1 MLTKR
6 NRPDLR
12 RSFFRLAGIVGLCT
26 VSLAPLGCDD
36 IAYIDAKTDA
46 LMRER
51 SEALGGG
58 ALVPR
63 RAGVP
68 GQAPR
73 SRLNE
78 YTPPSTNPGAEQ
90 LTFTPADEARDVQE
104 RLTQYGAGAAAGAA
118 PMDLRAALRQAQETG
133 REFITA
139 EEEYILAA
147 IRLLVE
153 RHLWSPQFFATI
165 SPQVVAENPEFA
177 RSTTAFQVVNELR
190 VTQRLPYGGQVEAR
204 YLYTL
209 TEQLR
214 RAVGDRFTSSNQLIL
229 SGTLPLLRGAGD
241 VAREDL
247 IQAER
252 NLVYAA
258 RTFENF
264 RRQYLVE
271 IAGDYFDLVL
281 LKSQIK
287 NQEQVLGLLRRLE
300 DRTRALVA
308 AGRLS
313 EFQQNIAAS
322 DVLRGT
328 TALSNARE
336 AYLLALDRFKVRLG
350 LNVDT
355 NIDIQPVDVGLP
367 SPEITPEAATAA
379 ALDYRLDL
387 QTRRDQLDDTLR
399 GVNNAKNALLP
410 DLNLFGSATV
420 GSGSA
425 RVNDFVFQN
434 DGPTTLVGGVTF
446 GLPLN
451 REVERLNLRQATI
464 NAERA
469 RRDFEEFR
477 DQVVI
482 DVRARVRELD
492 RSKFDLDLQ
501 RRSVYINERRA
512 EEQEIKKDE
521 VTPQEVV
528 DSATSL
534 LNALNAR
541 DRALTD
547 LRLAVLNYLR
557 ATGQLRVERD
567 GMLQPLAGMD
577 LAPMPLLPYRPPGGA
592 DAPAPPSPPPPPD
605 PATGNQ
611 AVNPATGLPDNPP
624 GAPDA
629 APPARP

>member
-1 MLTKR
+1 MRTR
-6 NRPDLR
+6 NRTDLR
-12 RSFFRLAGIVGLCT
+12 RSFFRFGGLIGLCS
-26 VSLAPLGCDD
+26 VAVGMPACDD

-46 LMRER
+46 LMKER

-58 ALVPR
+58 AIAPR

-68 GQAPR
+68 GEAPR
-73 SRLNE
+73 GRITE
-78 YTPPSTNPGAEQ
+78 YQPPSTNPGADQ
-90 LTFTPADEARDVQE
+90 LNFAPASEARDVQA
-104 RLTQYGAGAAAGAA
+104 RLTQYGAIASEGSIAL
-118 PMDLRAALRQAQETG
+118 DLRGALRQSQETG

-147 IRLLVE
+147 IRLLIE

-165 SPQVVAENPEFA
+165 SPQVVSTNPEFGG
-177 RSTTAFQVVNELR
+177 STTAFQVVNELR
-190 VTQRLPYGGQVEAR
+190 ATQRLPFGGQVEAR

-214 RAVGDRFTSSNQLIL
+214 RAVGDRFTTSNQLIL

-271 IAGDYFDLVL
+271 IASDYFDLVL

-287 NQEQVLGLLRRLE
+287 NQEQVLDLLRRLE

-322 DVLRGT
+322 DVLSGT
-328 TALSNARE
+328 TSLANLRE
-336 AYLLALDRFKVRLG
+336 SYLLALDRFKIRLG
-350 LNVDT
+350 LNVNT
-355 NIDIQPVDVGLP
+355 NLDIQAVDIGLP
-367 SPEITPEAATAA
+367 SPDVTPDAATAA
-379 ALDYRLDL
+379 ALEYRLDL
-387 QTRRDQLDDTLR
+387 QTRRDVLDDTLR

-425 RVNDFVFQN
+425 VVNDFVFQN

-477 DQVVI
+477 DQVVV

-492 RSKFDLDLQ
+492 RAQFDLDLQ

-521 VTPQEVV
+521 VSPQEVV

-534 LNALNAR
+534 LRALNAR
-541 DRALTD
+541 DQALND
-547 LRLAVLNYLR
+547 LRRAVLNYLLSS
-557 ATGQLRVERD
+557 GQLRVERD

-577 LAPMPLLPYRPPGGA
+577 LTFKPVEPYRPPGGP
-592 DAPAPPSPPPPPD
+592 DAPAPATPPPPAD
-605 PATGNQ
+605 PATGGQ
-611 AVNPATGLPDNPP
+611 VVNPSTGLPDDPP
-624 GAPDA
+624 GAPEA
-629 APPARP
+629 SPPARP